1 MTSSPVNPGLS
12 VYPVFMPLVH
22 YNAFYNDK
30 TPLNKQMSLMLTS
43 LHPGIDSSW
52 ISSYS
57 IFERTVKDMN
67 DDKAAAGRHLVIAN
81 M

>member
-1 MTSSPVNPGLS
+1 MRSSPVNPGLS

-22 YNAFYNDK
+22 YYAFYNDK
-30 TPLNKQMSLMLTS
+30 TPLNKQISLMSTL
-43 LHPGIDSSW
+43 LHPGIDCSW
-52 ISSYS
+52 ISGCS
-57 IFERTVKDMN
+57 IFERTVKDMD

>member
-22 YNAFYNDK
+22 YYSFYNHK
-30 TPLNKQMSLMLTS
+30 TPLNKQISLMSTS

-52 ISSYS
+52 IFGYS
-57 IFERTVKDMN
+57 IFERTVKDRD
-67 DDKAAAGRHLVIAN
+67 DDKAATGRHLVIAN

>member
-1 MTSSPVNPGLS
+1 MRSSPVNPGLS

-30 TPLNKQMSLMLTS
+30 TPLNKQMSLMSTS

-52 ISSYS
+52 IIGYT
-57 IFERTVKDMN
+57 IFEETVKDTD
-67 DDKAAAGRHLVIAN
+67 DDKATTVRHLVIAN